1 MESFRERAP
10 MPEPPPV
17 IRMVLPEM
25 FISESPSNDGDA

>member
-1 MESFRERAP
+1 

-25 FISESPSNDGDA
+25 FIGESPREFNDDRLAR

>member
-25 FISESPSNDGDA
+25 FIREVLAS